1 MINYQFNY
9 QFILPHKT
17 KKFTNYIIN
26 TKEWQGSPKR
36 SKAYKLLGYLITDTI
51 YIYKIQKMQ
60 MKKRK
65 TTEIYGLIHKCHNA
79 IV

>member
-1 MINYQFNY
+1 MFAVKKLETLLISVNMPINY

-51 YIYKIQKMQ
+51 YIYIKY
-60 MKKRK
+60 KKCR
-65 TTEIYGLIHKCHNA
+65 
-79 IV
+79 

>member
-1 MINYQFNY
+1 M
-9 QFILPHKT
+9 PHKT
-17 KKFTNYIIN
+17 KKFTDYIIN

-51 YIYKIQKMQ
+51 YIYIKYTKNADE
-60 MKKRK
+60 KRK

-79 IV
+79 YSKLKVIVIS

>member
-1 MINYQFNY
+1 M
-9 QFILPHKT
+9 PDKT
-17 KKFTNYIIN
+17 KKKFTNYIIN

-60 MKKRK
+60 MKKEK
-65 TTEIYGLIHKCHNA
+65 QQKYTDLYTNVTMLYCKLKV
-79 IV
+79 IVIS